1 MPEPTE
7 SRVYTTGSPEET
19 EALGERLSKE
29 LNEGDRVA
37 LVGEL
42 GGGKTRFVR
51 GVARGLGSKGF
62 IKSPSFTIIN
72 IYEGGRLPLYHIDL
86 YRISRAGDVF
96 ETGIEEY
103 IYGKGISIIEWADKA
118 PAILDD
124 CTLVISFSHA
134 GETRRTIEV
143 ALGAGK
149 RAC

>member
-1 MPEPTE
+1 MTGPTE
-7 SRVYTTGSPEET
+7 SGVYTTGSPEET
-19 EALGERLSKE
+19 EELGVKLSKE
-29 LNEGDRVA
+29 LKDGDRVA

-86 YRISRAGDVF
+86 YRIGRAEELF
-96 ETGIEEY
+96 ETGVEEY

-118 PAILDD
+118 PAVLDD
-124 CTLVISFSHA
+124 CTLVVRFSHA
-134 GETRRTIEV
+134 GEERRVIEITR
-143 ALGAGK
+143 GAGK
-149 RAC
+149 RAS